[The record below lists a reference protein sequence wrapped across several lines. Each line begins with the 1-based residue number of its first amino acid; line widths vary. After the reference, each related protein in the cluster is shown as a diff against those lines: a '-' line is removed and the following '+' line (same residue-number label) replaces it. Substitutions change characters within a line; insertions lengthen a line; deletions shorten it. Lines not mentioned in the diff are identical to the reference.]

1 MECYRSNQHL
11 KCLAGRDK
19 KSEEEKKKMEEVLRK
34 YEFEAPEDGG
44 ALKFVGDP
52 NTIAEVEGDELEKVD
67 EDDAAD
73 TEEDE
78 EDEDE
83 DEETVQRRKDLAM
96 RMEGLN
102 VEEADFEE
110 IWERLDARERE
121 EFVRLAQELEKEDHT
136 NPLIE
141 D

>member
-1 MECYRSNQHL
+1 M
-11 KCLAGRDK
+11 
-19 KSEEEKKKMEEVLRK
+19 RK
-34 YEFEAPEDGG
+34 YEFEVPEDGG

-52 NTIAEVEGDELEKVD
+52 NAITKGE
-67 EDDAAD
+67 EDDLDDVDVDVAD
-73 TEEDE
+73 VEEEDE
-78 EDEDE
+78 EEGE

-102 VEEADFEE
+102 IEEADFEE

-121 EFVRLAQELEKEDHT
+121 EFVRLAQEFEKEDHM
-136 NPLIE
+136 NPLLE